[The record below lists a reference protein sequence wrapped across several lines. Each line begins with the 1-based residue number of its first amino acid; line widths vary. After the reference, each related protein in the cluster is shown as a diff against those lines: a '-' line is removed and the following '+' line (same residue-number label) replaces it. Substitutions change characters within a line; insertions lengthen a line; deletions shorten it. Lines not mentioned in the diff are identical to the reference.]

1 MPVSRD
7 AHNGGD
13 ARGTPSDPLAEHRD
27 AFSEYVSALRAVA
40 DPECPICKGKGTTKG
55 YIAPS
60 KTATY
65 ACPCTGQAD
74 WQQ

>member
-1 MPVSRD
+1 MTEPTRPSSPVDGER
-7 AHNGGD
+7 
-13 ARGTPSDPLAEHRD
+13 E
-27 AFSEYVSALRAVA
+27 AFSEYVAALRAVA
-40 DPECPICKGKGTTKG
+40 DPDCRICKGKGTTQG

-74 WQQ
+74 WQR

>member
-1 MPVSRD
+1 MNRD
-7 AHNGGD
+7 SN
-13 ARGTPSDPLAEHRD
+13 RRSDPLTGHRE
-27 AFSEYVSALRAVA
+27 AFAEYVAALRAVA
-40 DPECPICKGKGTTKG
+40 DPECHICKGQGTTTG

-74 WQQ
+74 WQR